1 MKSIMIFYSVIL
13 SFVILLHSPVQPVQ
27 AADQNSSEPAKATFA
42 GGCFWCMEKPFESL
56 GGVEAVISG
65 YTAGTGKNP
74 NYQNYAAGGHIEAV
88 EILYDPA
95 RISYEKLLD
104 VFWRQIDPTDPDGQ
118 FVDRGHAYTTAIFYH
133 DEQQKTAAGK
143 SRETLAAG
151 NIFSKPIVTPILP
164 ATTFYPAE
172 EYHQDYYRK
181 NPLRYKFYRYGSGRD
196 KFLDNIWGK
205 ERGK

>member
-1 MKSIMIFYSVIL
+1 METIMIFYSLIL
-13 SFVILLHSPVQPVQ
+13 SFVILLHCPVQPVQ

-56 GGVEAVISG
+56 DGVEAVISG

-95 RISYEKLLD
+95 RISYEQLLD
-104 VFWRQIDPTDPDGQ
+104 VFWRQLDPTDPDGQ

-133 DEQQKTAAGK
+133 DEQQKAAAEK
-143 SRETLAAG
+143 SREALAAG
-151 NIFSKPIVTPILP
+151 NIFSTPIVTPILP

-172 EYHQDYYRK
+172 EHHQDYYRK
-181 NPLRYKFYRYGSGRD
+181 NPLR
-196 KFLDNIWGK
+196 
-205 ERGK
+205 